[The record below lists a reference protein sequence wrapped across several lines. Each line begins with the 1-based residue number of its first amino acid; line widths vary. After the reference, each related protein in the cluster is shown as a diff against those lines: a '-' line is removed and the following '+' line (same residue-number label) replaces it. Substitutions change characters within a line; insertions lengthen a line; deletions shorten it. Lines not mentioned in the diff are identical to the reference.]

1 MPIATLKAVAEDVL
15 KTLFDRGEIWHWTI
29 PNWKEVFGC
38 EIASRSL
45 IDNGLRISDQA
56 PRLARN
62 RASAAAWSLQMVY
75 DLAAKRRFSLR
86 FNCKNLGRK

>member
-45 IDNGLRISDQA
+45 IDNGLRISDLGAEVGKEQGLS
-56 PRLARN
+56 R
-62 RASAAAWSLQMVY
+62 SLVFANG
-75 DLAAKRRFSLR
+75 LRFS
-86 FNCKNLGRK
+86 CKKEVQSTI